1 VFYKDEDTTFILK
14 VTNMTEMKRKYEGLP
29 SPTQIKQLKACWIK
43 KIKILKEIMEE
54 CDVVV
59 TKKEGLYKRLTE
71 MDLVGTTGE
80 VKDPKLILNSI
91 FMKREQF
98 QQEVEILK
106 GLSVEK
112 FNSIIEY
119 NENEI
124 EDWLVNY
131 AKKNKDIED
140 MLHQLLFDLR
150 DLEGILFDIKIK
162 HEINVAP

>member
-1 VFYKDEDTTFILK
+1 
-14 VTNMTEMKRKYEGLP
+14 
-29 SPTQIKQLKACWIK
+29 
-43 KIKILKEIMEE
+43 MEE

-80 VKDPKLILNSI
+80 VQDPKLILNSI
-91 FMKREQF
+91 FMTREQF

-106 GLSVEK
+106 GLSAEK

-131 AKKNKDIED
+131 ANKNEDIED
-140 MLHQLLFDLR
+140 MLRQLSFDLR
-150 DLEGILFDIKIK
+150 DLEGILFDIKIR
-162 HEINVAP
+162 HEINVAPMKDYIEEWLKGALIKITEENQEATVSTGHETVIKENIRTPTTHK